1 MRGSYEDFSSL
12 QPVLIIR
19 RQEID
24 PFLRSV
30 QGLSVQEGSATWHT
44 LPAKKIASEKLPW
57 YTQLGAQSLFR

>member
-12 QPVLIIR
+12 QPVLIMR
-19 RQEID
+19 RREID